1 MRPLFASLAAGVAIA
16 LTGATGAGA
25 WSQLYAYNLD
35 FYPGDSRVSA
45 WNGLTQNYIR
55 WDQRYG
61 GGQNPNGYY
70 AAGMASAY
78 TLVDTLRKA
87 GKNLTRK
94 GVLNA
99 ATHLNEKNNP
109 FVLPGIR
116 IRTTP
121 SFRFPISQVRLE
133 RWHNGQWVI
142 FGPLLS
148 AKP

>member
-1 MRPLFASLAAGVAIA
+1 MKRYAA
-16 LTGATGAGA
+16 
-25 WSQLYAYNLD
+25 
-35 FYPGDSRVSA
+35 
-45 WNGLTQNYIR
+45 
-55 WDQRYG
+55 
-61 GGQNPNGYY
+61 GQNPNGYY

-109 FVLPGIR
+109 FVLPGIT

-121 SFRFPISQVRLE
+121 SYRFPISQVRLE
-133 RWHNGQWVI
+133 RWHKDHWVL
-142 FGPLLS
+142 FGPLVS
-148 AKP
+148 ARP